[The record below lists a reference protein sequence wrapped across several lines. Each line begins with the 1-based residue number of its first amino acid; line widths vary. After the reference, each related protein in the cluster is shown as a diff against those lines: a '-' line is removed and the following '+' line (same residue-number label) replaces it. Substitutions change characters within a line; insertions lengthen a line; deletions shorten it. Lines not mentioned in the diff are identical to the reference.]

1 VNRKSISTSFNSD
14 EIESIDRV
22 CAKLDITRGRLI
34 KEAVTF
40 WMLNHQKDAIF
51 LKHPNLNQFYHDV
64 VKPSK
69 KPSGKL
75 DFKKLSQLIRGGRYS
90 TSFLQK
96 TKEDLEWLQVNLKD
110 EHEAYHALAKKK
122 KTGAP
127 KKSKKKP
134 GRPKDKGR

>member
-1 VNRKSISTSFNSD
+1 MNRKSISTSFNSD
-14 EIESIDRV
+14 EIQSIDRV
-22 CAKLDITRGRLI
+22 CAKLGITHGRLI
-34 KEAVTF
+34 KQAVTF
-40 WMLNHQKDAIF
+40 WMLNHQRDAIF

-96 TKEDLEWLQVNLKD
+96 TKEDLEWLCVELKD
-110 EHEAYHALAKKK
+110 EHVAYHALAEKKK
-122 KTGAP
+122 IGAP
-127 KKSKKKP
+127 KKPKKKP